1 MLARLASRLTY
12 ANVMATVAVF
22 LALGGGAYA
31 ALDLPKN
38 SVGTKQLKNHAV
50 TPKKVSPKAV
60 KLFKGQR
67 GAPGPAGPSGS
78 GFAEDTAETAL
89 SGTPPVV
96 VSLGQTRGTRTQTT
110 GLLKVG
116 NRASLAASGAFHLT
130 TTPAGGD
137 VWCFLE

>member
-31 ALDLPKN
+31 ALELPKN

-60 KLFKGQR
+60 KLFNADKRRYLHYLIDEIPPYLGSLDPEDFHLPR
-67 GAPGPAGPSGS
+67 LRYIEPGPYSE
-78 GFAEDTAETAL
+78 AEFRRTYEWMLSYPGLITPGATYETA
-89 SGTPPVV
+89 VD
-96 VSLGQTRGTRTQTT
+96 
-110 GLLKVG
+110 
-116 NRASLAASGAFHLT
+116 NRAW
-130 TTPAGGD
+130 
-137 VWCFLE
+137 V